1 MSMKR
6 KLTFDPK
13 CYELA
18 EAFLEDETG
27 MGSEADLNNLASE
40 IQNTI
45 ENWIERARSFNE
57 PRQNIPGET

>member
-27 MGSEADLNNLASE
+27 MGSEADLNDLATE

-45 ENWIERARSFNE
+45 ENWIEHARSFNE

>member
-27 MGSEADLNNLASE
+27 MGSEADLNDLATE

-45 ENWIERARSFNE
+45 ENWIEHARSLNE